1 LREVYIVRWQ
11 LPLFVLVLFLLL
23 ALSPTHA
30 AWLDE
35 MMIQQTPAVGDFE
48 NGAFVYGGET
58 RVRIPSQTVRP
69 FAVRVPRFQ
78 GGCGGIDMFWGGFS
92 MLDPDYLVQFG
103 QSVLSAAPAYAFEL
117 ALRKF
122 CIPCANVMDGAM
134 AMAHDLNNMS
144 LDSCAVA
151 QGMVEGGGRVLGM
164 DISERATTGASSG
177 SAGNWYTEFKG
188 GLSDYLPDV
197 GTWFNRNVAAHSIDR
212 MARDLMFPGRD
223 EHSVI
228 MWETLKERILAPTN
242 GVTIS
247 PSFSAASGFFPTA
260 EDYVAFLRLLS
271 GDFFFH
277 RGRTGTSGDLLTEIF
292 DPPSGFTPSDVITGV
307 YIADKAV
314 ADNQTEMKDVLADW
328 TLVISDSANPSE
340 CGVDSSSDFLDM
352 IVNCNRVPVSYLAD
366 TGMNVFHVPPGYLP
380 DGVTSDGF
388 VTHPPQALTLRPPMG
403 SYSTPREAVE
413 GMINEVLNHLEA
425 TGAAGTTQSVALAD
439 YMTWQQIPVYFF
451 TNKVGT
457 LKQKY
462 PSLVNKIRDDVVYVA
477 AYSYAAGRLIAAIDQ
492 GEEILDGIRHPVER
506 MVKFGYPDADA
517 LQETLPLM
525 KRRLAAARNGII
537 TLMAAK
543 VEKRLQAIRR
553 TLNEY
558 LETERELNRSIAG
571 SVMGVAYIDE
581 EKN

>member
-1 LREVYIVRWQ
+1 LTEVHIVRWQ
-11 LPLFVLVLFLLL
+11 LLSISVVVFLL
-23 ALSPTHA
+23 APVLSRA

-35 MMIQQTPAVGDFE
+35 MMIQQTPAVADFE

-58 RVRIPSQTVRP
+58 RVRIPSPTVRP
-69 FAVRVPRFQ
+69 FEVRVPRFQ

-151 QGMVEGGGRVLGM
+151 RGMVEGGGKLLGM

-177 SAGNWYTEFKG
+177 SAGNWYTEFKEG
-188 GLSDYLPDV
+188 FSDYLPDV
-197 GTWFNRNVAAHSIDR
+197 GTWFNRNVAAHSVDR

-223 EHSVI
+223 SHTVV
-228 MWETLKERILAPTN
+228 MWETLKERIVAPTD
-242 GVTIS
+242 GVTIA

-271 GDFFFH
+271 GDFCFQ
-277 RGRTGTSGDLLTEIF
+277 RGRTGTTGDLLTEIF

-307 YIADKAV
+307 CIADKAI
-314 ADNQTEMKDVLADW
+314 ADNQTEMKEVLADW
-328 TLVISDSANPSE
+328 TLVISSSANPSE
-340 CGVDSSSDFLDM
+340 CAVDASSDFLDM
-352 IVNCNRVPVSYLAD
+352 VVNCNRLPVSYLAD
-366 TGMNVFHVPPGYLP
+366 TGMNVVHVPPGYLP
-380 DGVTSDGF
+380 DGVATDGF
-388 VTHPPQALTLRPPMG
+388 VTHPPQALTLLPPMG

-413 GMINEVLNHLEA
+413 GMINAVLNNLET
-425 TGAAGTTQSVALAD
+425 TGGPGSTHGVALSD
-439 YMTWQQIPVYFF
+439 FMTWQQVPVYFF

-492 GEEILDGIRHPVER
+492 GEEMLDGIQHPVDR

-517 LQETLPLM
+517 FQNTLPLM
-525 KRRLAAARNGII
+525 KRRLGAARQGII
-537 TLMAAK
+537 ALMAAK
-543 VEKRLQAIRR
+543 VEKRLQAIRS

-558 LETERELNRSIAG
+558 VETERELNRSIAG
-571 SVMGVAYIDE
+571 SVLNVAYVYE
-581 EKN
+581 EKD